1 MWNVLQG
8 LSVKDRFKEG
18 MQEGNV
24 EKHWDQSELNTSG
37 ERLAKISLVS
47 NQMSKL
53 SLFLIVR
60 VLKPRSC
67 APVYLKMSSLSSS
80 QRYHNF

>member
-1 MWNVLQG
+1 VETAEQREAAERKELEMLKVRNKAVQMKSKILQG

-37 ERLAKISLVS
+37 EKPAKISLVS
-47 NQMSKL
+47 NQMSKI
-53 SLFLIVR
+53 SLL
-60 VLKPRSC
+60 
-67 APVYLKMSSLSSS
+67 
-80 QRYHNF
+80 